1 MLRDG
6 RQQAR
11 KHPRHG
17 VLRRMQARHALQTGV
32 CMDAHANAHAVACPD
47 ACVHLMRVCACA
59 CTRACV
65 CWCKCACRHWHATH
79 SPSAQ
84 DPAHKLLD
92 VLVSPGL
99 VDVMQNEDNLIFQG
113 MTFFQMEVAYF
124 CCGFLAPMLPK
135 SATRTT

>member
-1 MLRDG
+1 MGDSKHASTRGMVCFVECKQGTLCRQESAWTLTQMHLRSRVLMLACTSCAY
-6 RQQAR
+6 AR
-11 KHPRHG
+11 
-17 VLRRMQARHALQTGV
+17 V
-32 CMDAHANAHAVACPD
+32 
-47 ACVHLMRVCACA
+47 A

-113 MTFFQMEVAYF
+113 MPFFQIEVAYF
-124 CCGFLAPMLPK
+124 CCGYLAPMLPK